1 MSCSGANGPM
11 TYSAME
17 EQSISINQKCHAAT
31 INQRFFL
38 RLLTKASY
46 IVYVRNQFG
55 GTCDGPTFFHDATH
69 ERSLAGLSVI
79 DRTGSPSTMIK
90 CSKVFIETRR
100 MCSRKMYRTNVS

>member
-1 MSCSGANGPM
+1 MSCPRANGPM

-31 INQRFFL
+31 INQRFYL
-38 RLLTKASY
+38 CLLTKASY

-55 GTCDGPTFFHDATH
+55 GTCDGPTFFHEADH
-69 ERSLAGLSVI
+69 ERLLAGLSVI
-79 DRTGSPSTMIK
+79 DRTGSLSTMIK

-100 MCSRKMYRTNVS
+100 ICSLKI